1 MARQIIAA
9 AEGNAHHPVQPP
21 YALEADGEAYR
32 CWGVLCSTPG
42 FYYRGEWV
50 DFTSEDAQKCVEHH
64 TQLKAETGYEPPIIV
79 QHDPKHRDGANLGY
93 AESLHLQEGE
103 DGNTYLLAVLRW
115 SNPDAE
121 EKIEREEIRW
131 LSPYIGPYTDDAG
144 RAEDFVVL
152 EVSVCSSPYQ
162 KRLGRKHLL
171 SEFAAE
177 EEEDM
182 EEILAQL
189 EALKTAQE
197 TLSARLEACEASLAA
212 DAAED
217 DTEPAEGA
225 DEAELEEDPAKDANG
240 SDGEDDVPEMMAAVM
255 AGVAEGLGLS
265 EESQE
270 IIGQA
275 ARTDIRLAARLIT
288 KLSTAEIRNA
298 PAHSAP
304 GKRISR
310 PSTSTPA
317 PAPAPIKDKEAL
329 LAECVREC
337 NGDRKAASDLYFR
350 RLNAASGK

>member
-1 MARQIIAA
+1 MGTRHIIA
-9 AEGNAHHPVQPP
+9 AEGNAHNPVQPP
-21 YALEADGEAYR
+21 FALEADGEAYR
-32 CWGVLCSTPG
+32 CWGVLCSSPG
-42 FYYRGEWV
+42 FHYRGSWV
-50 DFTSEDAQKCVEHH
+50 DFSPEDAQKCVEHH

-93 AESLHLQEGE
+93 VEALHLQEGE

-115 SNPDAE
+115 SDPGVEA
-121 EKIEREEIRW
+121 KIDREEIRW

-144 RAEDFVVL
+144 RSEDFVVL

-171 SEFAAE
+171 AE
-177 EEEDM
+177 NLNTEEEDM

-189 EALKTAQE
+189 EALKTAHDA
-197 TLSARLEACEASLAA
+197 LSARLEACEASLAA
-212 DAAED
+212 EAAED
-217 DTEPAEGA
+217 ATEPADDAE
-225 DEAELEEDPAKDANG
+225 DAELEEDADTDAPE
-240 SDGEDDVPEMMAAVM
+240 EDPKEDLEAVM
-255 AGVAEGLGLS
+255 ASVAQGLGLS

-288 KLSTAEIRNA
+288 KLSNAENRNA

-317 PAPAPIKDKEAL
+317 PKPVIKDKEAL

-350 RLNAASGK
+350 RLSAAQ

>member
-1 MARQIIAA
+1 MKRQIIA
-9 AEGNAHHPVQPP
+9 AEGNAHNPVQPP
-21 YALEADGEAYR
+21 FAIEASGEAYR

-42 FYYRGEWV
+42 FFYRGTWV
-50 DFTSEDAQKCVEHH
+50 DFSREDAEACVKQH
-64 TQLKAETGYEPPIIV
+64 TTLKQETGYEPPIIV

-93 AESLHLQEGE
+93 AESLHTQLGE

-115 SNPDAE
+115 SDPGVEA
-121 EKIEREEIRW
+121 KIDSEEIRW

-144 RAEDFVVL
+144 RSEDFVVL

-171 SEFAAE
+171 AETVITEEGNMEELISKIEEMEARLGALEAAQAASEAVEVAEDTDPEQAE
-177 EEEDM
+177 E
-182 EEILAQL
+182 
-189 EALKTAQE
+189 T
-197 TLSARLEACEASLAA
+197 
-212 DAAED
+212 
-217 DTEPAEGA
+217 
-225 DEAELEEDPAKDANG
+225 DENG
-240 SDGEDDVPEMMAAVM
+240 SKGEDDVPELMEAVM
-255 AGVAEGLGLS
+255 ASVAQGLGLS

-329 LAECVREC
+329 LAECVAEC
-337 NGDRKAASDLYFR
+337 KGDRKAASDLYFR